1 MLGAAMAEPL
11 VPGNRVTLLHD
22 GEQCL
27 GAMLNAIEG
36 AQTEILLEMYWF
48 GSDRTGRRFA
58 EALCERARA
67 GVSVYVTYDAV
78 GSLES
83 SPAMFEAMRAAGCQV
98 YCYNP
103 IRFWHPRFR
112 VGGINRRNHRKL
124 LIVDQQIGMTGGVNL
139 GDAWSAETEEGSRF
153 RDEMIAIQGPV
164 VGRMRDIFVETFEQ
178 GMDCTLP
185 RTAPQPRS
193 GNCGVRV
200 LANDHRRQRRVIV
213 QGYLAQMRRARKRIL
228 LVNSYFVPDRRVRRV
243 LAQAVRRGVQVDVLL
258 PLESDV
264 PAVMY
269 ATRRLYGWMLK
280 RGIRLYEWPQ
290 SILHSKVAV
299 VDDDWC
305 TVGTHNLDHRSWAYN
320 LEINVVVSNAE
331 VAQALRARLEQ
342 DLGIAVVVDARA
354 WKYRPLSQRLLEWIF
369 FRLRR
374 LL

>member
-1 MLGAAMAEPL
+1 M
-11 VPGNRVTLLHD
+11 
-22 GEQCL
+22 
-27 GAMLNAIEG
+27 
-36 AQTEILLEMYWF
+36 
-48 GSDRTGRRFA
+48 
-58 EALCERARA
+58 
-67 GVSVYVTYDAV
+67 
-78 GSLES
+78 
-83 SPAMFEAMRAAGCQV
+83 
-98 YCYNP
+98 
-103 IRFWHPRFR
+103 
-112 VGGINRRNHRKL
+112 
-124 LIVDQQIGMTGGVNL
+124 
-139 GDAWSAETEEGSRF
+139 
-153 RDEMIAIQGPV
+153 
-164 VGRMRDIFVETFEQ
+164 
-178 GMDCTLP
+178 
-185 RTAPQPRS
+185 
-193 GNCGVRV
+193 RV